1 MLSILW
7 KSIGAVFVM
16 FMLLSTPAMASCDG
30 MSVSGLSDSAIIE
43 LKKKCVEIQNQASS
57 APTVTANQLEE
68 YADLGKKYGVALSE
82 VAKSVGTTVN
92 DLAQTPV
99 GMFMLALVGW
109 KVIGHDL
116 LGVVGGT
123 IWFTVMIPLWVY
135 FFVRLVLKDRKVE
148 ETYDN
153 TTGKLSKKIQYPIN
167 YENGPGPIAFV
178 MLLVLFSICVAG
190 FTMIF

>member
-1 MLSILW
+1 
-7 KSIGAVFVM
+7 
-16 FMLLSTPAMASCDG
+16 
-30 MSVSGLSDSAIIE
+30 
-43 LKKKCVEIQNQASS
+43 
-57 APTVTANQLEE
+57 
-68 YADLGKKYGVALSE
+68 
-82 VAKSVGTTVN
+82 
-92 DLAQTPV
+92 
-99 GMFMLALVGW
+99 MFMLALVGW